1 MFLCLLIIL
10 YHYDALTL
18 QMYHNNTLVQNVS
31 C

>member
-1 MFLCLLIIL
+1 MFLCLLVIL

-18 QMYHNNTLVQNVS
+18 QMYYNNTLVQNVF